1 MKFGSFFL
9 RPAGT
14 IPLSAVH
21 SEDVA
26 LFLLICVAIVFYLKL
41 TLELDEL
48 FKMNSAST
56 SSQDGEDTTN
66 WSLVFHTTPV
76 DGREMRWEP
85 LGAFD
90 RLIIDEFA
98 ERHSRDLVLLQVR
111 TTELSVCLEALE
123 NLGTPRLSEVAMGCS

>member
-1 MKFGSFFL
+1 MLMKFGLFFL

-26 LFLLICVAIVFYLKL
+26 LFGLKFQSGLKL
-41 TLELDEL
+41 C
-48 FKMNSAST
+48 S

-90 RLIIDEFA
+90 RLKIDEFA
-98 ERHSRDLVLLQVR
+98 ERHSRNLVLLQVR

-123 NLGTPRLSEVAMGCS
+123 NLGTPRLSEVAMACS